1 MLEQRVNQAESDDGR
16 VTAVIAQHTRSGRR
30 TRITGKLFLDS
41 TGDGVLGALVG
52 ADFEITDEGHMGVS
66 NLWNVGDTTKNEF
79 QIQCECKDTDALDDG
94 VRPIGRRSAVPALPV
109 GR

>member
-1 MLEQRVNQAESDDGR
+1 MAR

-30 TRITGKLFLDS
+30 TRLTGRLFLDS

-79 QIQCECKDTDALDDG
+79 QIQCECKDTDALTMAFVQSDG
-94 VRPIGRRSAVPALPV
+94 AGAVPAMSRGPLI
-109 GR
+109 